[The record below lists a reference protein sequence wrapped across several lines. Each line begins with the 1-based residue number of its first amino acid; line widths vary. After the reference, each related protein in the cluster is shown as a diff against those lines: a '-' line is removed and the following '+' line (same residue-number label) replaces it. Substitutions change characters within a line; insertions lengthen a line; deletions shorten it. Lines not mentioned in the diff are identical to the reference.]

1 MAKSLMGGWSNP
13 EPPENRDRT
22 VFDAAFGKLS
32 GLSYQP
38 LLVAKQIVN
47 GTNYA
52 FFCEA
57 NAATATPRTGFVM
70 AEAHESLE
78 GVVTRT
84 NITIYG
90 MVPQSVNAWS
100 EARLL
105 TEHDTAIF
113 EKGVTGVQGVIHTP
127 LLVSSQAEKNV
138 RHRFFCISQ
147 NESLPGRVGFTVATM
162 MEDGDSVKVMHVA
175 TFG

>member
-1 MAKSLMGGWSNP
+1 MGGWTNP
-13 EPPENRDRT
+13 EPPTDKDMA

-38 LLVAKQIVN
+38 LLVATQIVN

-57 NAATATPRTGFVM
+57 NAATATPQTGFVM

-78 GVVTRT
+78 GIVTRT

-100 EARLL
+100 GARLL
-105 TEHDTAIF
+105 TEHDTATF
-113 EKGVTGVQGVIHTP
+113 EKGVAGVKGVIHAP

-138 RHRFFCISQ
+138 RHRFFCVSR
-147 NESLPGRVGFTVATM
+147 NENLPGRVGFTVATM
-162 MEDGDSVKVMHVA
+162 TEDGENVKVVHVA

>member
-1 MAKSLMGGWSNP
+1 MGGWSNP
-13 EPPENRDRT
+13 EPPTDKDRA
-22 VFDAAFGKLS
+22 VFDAAFGNLS

-57 NAATATPRTGFVM
+57 NAATATPQTGFVM
-70 AEAHESLE
+70 AEAHETLE
-78 GVVTRT
+78 GAVTRT

-105 TEHDTAIF
+105 TEHDAAIF
-113 EKGVTGVQGVIHTP
+113 AKGVAGVKGVIHTP
-127 LLVSSQAEKNV
+127 LLVSSQVEKDV
-138 RHRFFCISQ
+138 RHRFFCVSQ
-147 NESLPGRVGFTVATM
+147 SENLPGRVGFTVATM
-162 MEDGDSVKVMHVA
+162 LENEESVRVVHVA